1 MNDDQPELAPAAPE
15 PARKFIYKTVSPW
28 LLTGPDR
35 SLNLDQIV
43 KFSVVVGL
51 GVTRVSAGA
60 YRLTGPL
67 EAIQSV
73 EAWIEEYKP
82 AGPIVLGIEGA
93 PETTTLRFEVIPDR
107 SPPRRATI
115 HGQTQPERVVAR
127 AIDAGL
133 IVTRLGIERYDVRGQ
148 TRQHLAWLMDLFEVP
163 LARALE
169 ILNLTPEQAAAE
181 DAAAPLPVINVA
193 LPTREIVSAIARDQ
207 DGNITSVK
215 QTERTVK

>member
-1 MNDDQPELAPAAPE
+1 MDSDLPDAPDAPE
-15 PARKFIYKTVSPW
+15 PARQFIYKTVSPW
-28 LLTGPDR
+28 LVTGPDR
-35 SLNLDQIV
+35 SLNLDQVV

-51 GVTRVSAGA
+51 GVARVCAGA

-73 EAWIEEYKP
+73 QAWLDEYKP
-82 AGPIVLGIEGA
+82 AGPIVLGPEGA
-93 PETTTLRFEVIPDR
+93 PVKTTLRFDVIPDR
-107 SPPRRATI
+107 APPRRATI
-115 HGQTQPERVVAR
+115 HGQTEPERLVAR

-133 IVTRLGIERYDVRGQ
+133 IVRRLGIERYDVRGQ
-148 TRQHLAWLMDLFEVP
+148 TRQHIAWLMDVFEVP
-163 LARALE
+163 LDRALG

-193 LPTREIVSAIARDQ
+193 LPTREIVSAIARDR
-207 DGNITSVK
+207 DGNITNVK